1 MLRVEETQ
9 QAVEFSAALIAKF
22 DDVKS
27 RYPQGKQKSAL
38 LPILHLTQA
47 EFGWLSSA
55 AMDKVAEYLGILP
68 IEVYEVATFYTM
80 YFLRPQGKY
89 VLEVCRTGPC
99 CLVGAEKIMD
109 HIEQRLGVK
118 EGEVTPDGLFS
129 WRGVECLAACGFGPV
144 LQIGPE
150 YTFYENLTPES
161 VDKLI
166 ADLKSGRDNQQS
178 FQRVN
183 PVATVDNKASEQEY
197 NNTILP
203 PTDPTQRSAEE
214 I

>member
-1 MLRVEETQ
+1 MLRVENTTNVP
-9 QAVEFSAALIAKF
+9 VEFSTQLLAKF
-22 DDVKS
+22 ADKVS
-27 RYPQGKQKSAL
+27 RYPEGKQKSAL
-38 LPILHLTQA
+38 LPILHDVQA
-47 EFGWLSSA
+47 EFGWLSVP
-55 AMDKVAEYLGILP
+55 AMDKVAEYLKIEP

-89 VLEVCRTGPC
+89 MLEVCRTGPC

-109 HIEQRLGVK
+109 HIEQTLGVK

-161 VDKLI
+161 VDRLI
-166 ADLKSGRDNQQS
+166 GDLR
-178 FQRVN
+178 
-183 PVATVDNKASEQEY
+183 AKA
-197 NNTILP
+197 NN
-203 PTDPTQRSAEE
+203 
-214 I
+214 